1 MEFHQLKGPVALAEA
16 RSFTRAAQMTHVVQS
31 TLSQQ
36 IRNLEEEL
44 GVQLVIRTTRK
55 VELTPAGKK
64 AVEYARELLQLRED
78 FIGEMRQESAQQSGV
93 IRIGTEQVVANY
105 DLVSLLEGFRAAHPE
120 APPPQSL
127 LQRLYAH
134 SVPIRAEAYV
144 SPLLTAGLRDLSQ
157 PTEPFQDTDL

>member
-1 MEFHQLKGPVALAEA
+1 MEFHQLKGLVALAEA

-105 DLVSLLEGFRAAHPE
+105 DLVSLLEGFRAAHPD
-120 APPPQSL
+120 
-127 LQRLYAH
+127 
-134 SVPIRAEAYV
+134 I
-144 SPLLTAGLRDLSQ
+144 
-157 PTEPFQDTDL
+157 